1 MPRARPTEGVPEAP
15 LEQPPAARP
24 AAVARQARGEER
36 RREVLEAALRVIGT
50 SGIRA
55 ATHRAVAAE
64 AGTSLSATTYY
75 FASGEDLLEQ
85 AFAHYVDERTGHLAA
100 VLEAAGSAGRLDAA
114 VGEDLLTTFVLDEL
128 TTGRLRIAAEFRLAL
143 EGSTN
148 PRMAEQFERLGRSV
162 EALLTTLLTLAASPD
177 PALDARVM
185 LSFVRGLELDEVTRE
200 QPSSPAEVALL
211 CRRFARALMA
221 SPSP

>member
-1 MPRARPTEGVPEAP
+1 M
-15 LEQPPAARP
+15 
-24 AAVARQARGEER
+24 
-36 RREVLEAALRVIGT
+36 LEAALRVIGR

-85 AFAHYVDERTGHLAA
+85 AFAHYVDERTGQLAA
-100 VLEAAGSAGRLDAA
+100 VLQVAGATGHLDVAD
-114 VGEDLLTTFVLDEL
+114 GEDLFTAFVLDEL
-128 TTGRLRIAAEFRLAL
+128 TSGRLRIAAEFRLAL

-148 PRMAEQFERLGRSV
+148 AAMAEQFERLGRSI
-162 EALLTTLLTLAASPD
+162 EDLLTTLLALADSPD
-177 PALDARVM
+177 PTLDARVM
-185 LSFVRGLELDEVTRE
+185 LSFVRGLELDEVTRKS
-200 QPSSPAEVALL
+200 PSPPAEVEAL

-221 SPSP
+221 PPAG